1 MNDRI
6 FADAEKNDY
15 ICGMK
20 MIGLIILALAVLPDV
35 GRAASPEEVAASAME
50 GFELFMRDS
59 LPDDR
64 QKGYDLMLSAAWEG
78 DAKAANNIGWLM
90 QHGEFVEK
98 DLKGAFRWYERAAD
112 QGLPAAALNYM
123 ELILNN
129 PEDIL
134 GGHRPDKE
142 RMAKASAL
150 AGTAMLM
157 GRGLPYDSKRGED
170 LLLRAAL
177 FGDEQA
183 MTTVAQQLEMYPDS
197 FSYLPLEELAEQ
209 CDSLL
214 PECDRNVPE
223 GMPLAEFADLMLTPG
238 FWYDKIE
245 KDKCKK

>member
-1 MNDRI
+1 
-6 FADAEKNDY
+6 
-15 ICGMK
+15 MK
-20 MIGLIILALAVLPDV
+20 MIRLIILALTTVLPGV
-35 GRAASPEEVAASAME
+35 SRAASPGEVAASAME
-50 GFELFMRDS
+50 GYELFMRDS

-78 DAKAANNIGWLM
+78 DAKAANNIGWLL

-112 QGLPAAALNYM
+112 QGLPAASLNYM
-123 ELILNN
+123 ELILNA
-129 PEDIL
+129 PEDVL
-134 GGHRPDKE
+134 AGKLPDKE

-177 FGDEQA
+177 FGDQQA

-197 FSYLPLEELAEQ
+197 FSYLPLEEIAEQ

-214 PECDRNVPE
+214 PECDKNIPE
-223 GMPLAEFADLMLTPG
+223 GMTLSEFADHMLSPA
-238 FWYDKIE
+238 FWYSRLPNE
-245 KDKCKK
+245 

>member
-1 MNDRI
+1 
-6 FADAEKNDY
+6 
-15 ICGMK
+15 
-20 MIGLIILALAVLPDV
+20 MIRFLILALVIILPNIS
-35 GRAASPEEVAASAME
+35 RAASPEEVAASAME
-50 GFELFMRDS
+50 GYGLFMRDS

-78 DAKAANNIGWLM
+78 DAKAANNVGWLL
-90 QHGEFVEK
+90 QHGELVEK

-112 QGLPAAALNYM
+112 QGLPVAALNYM

-129 PEDIL
+129 ADEVL
-134 GGHRPDKE
+134 GGKLPDKE

-183 MTTVAQQLEMYPDS
+183 MMTVAQQLEMYPDS
-197 FSYLPLEELAEQ
+197 FSYLPLEEIAEQ

-214 PECDRNVPE
+214 PECDKNIPE
-223 GMPLAEFADLMLTPG
+223 GMPLSEFADHMLSPT
-238 FWYDKIE
+238 FWYSRLPNEQYDKSE
-245 KDKCKK
+245 N

>member
-1 MNDRI
+1 MNGLI
-6 FADAEKNDY
+6 FANAVKNDY

-20 MIGLIILALAVLPDV
+20 MIRLIILALTTVLPGV
-35 GRAASPEEVAASAME
+35 SRAASPEEVAESAME
-50 GFELFMRDS
+50 GYKLFMRDS

-78 DAKAANNIGWLM
+78 DAKAANNIGWLL

-123 ELILNN
+123 ELILNA
-129 PEDIL
+129 PEDVL
-134 GGHRPDKE
+134 AGKLPDKE

-177 FGDEQA
+177 FGDQQA

-197 FSYLPLEELAEQ
+197 FSYLPLEEIAEQ

-214 PECDRNVPE
+214 PECDKNIPE
-223 GMPLAEFADLMLTPG
+223 GMTLSEFADHMLSPA
-238 FWYDKIE
+238 FWYSRLPNE
-245 KDKCKK
+245 